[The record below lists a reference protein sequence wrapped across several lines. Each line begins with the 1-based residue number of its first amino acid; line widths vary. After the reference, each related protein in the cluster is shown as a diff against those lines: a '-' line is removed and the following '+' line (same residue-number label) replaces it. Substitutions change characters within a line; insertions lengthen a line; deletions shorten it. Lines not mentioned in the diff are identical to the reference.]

1 MDRKWNFALL
11 YMLSII
17 LGNFFVSYFGI
28 VNMFGLTFPAGALWI
43 GITFSMRDFVQK
55 EWGDGK
61 VWYFMIAST
70 IMTTILGVGLS
81 QLPIPPW
88 KVALASAVAFIVSES
103 IDWLVYWMTK
113 LDITWRII
121 ISNLFSTPIDS
132 MLFVG
137 IAFGSF
143 SFLQPPVYG
152 QAIVKYLSGLL
163 VLPILIF
170 ARYRYN
176 KIRQQVQNERIF
188 PSILDE

>member
-1 MDRKWNFALL
+1 MNRKWTFAFC
-11 YMLSII
+11 YMASIV

-28 VNMFGLTFPAGALWI
+28 VTLLGLTFPAGALWI
-43 GITFSMRDFVQK
+43 GITFSMRDFVQR

-70 IMTTILGVGLS
+70 LITTVLGVVLS
-81 QLPIPPW
+81 HLPISPW
-88 KVALASAVAFIVSES
+88 KVALASAVAFLVSEAV
-103 IDWLVYWMTK
+103 DWFVYWITK

-132 MLFVG
+132 ILFVG

-163 VLPILIF
+163 VLPILIYF
-170 ARYRYN
+170 RSKS
-176 KIRQQVQNERIF
+176 KIRKRNDGRIF
-188 PSILDE
+188 PSILE